1 MSRFANKSRSL
12 ARSRFVYSPTL
23 IFYNGHMDYR
33 KRMEFLAGELLRHQ
47 HLYHVLTRPEIGDA
61 EYDRLLDELLL
72 LEKRFPQFASPNS
85 PSRRIGSDLDN
96 AFPERPHAVPVLSL
110 DKLYRPE
117 ELGQWLLK
125 TAAAAGSSV
134 GFAIEEKID
143 GASIVLYYDRGELQ
157 YALTRG
163 NGLLG
168 NDVSDNVRTISQVP
182 LRIDEPS
189 RLAVRGEIYIKR
201 GDFERYNSGVA
212 EKYANPRNLAAGSLR
227 NLKSALA
234 ARVPL
239 NIFVYEGFFP
249 VPSSGTFRAGPDIP
263 GGGNAGRDHLEILQ
277 RLREL
282 GFRVNPHLGF
292 FSDDEAKRRRALQL
306 FPDSTAAPLAAVEEY
321 VRRQAAIR
329 AEVPY
334 DIDGLVVKV
343 VEMDVRQEL
352 GTTAHHP
359 RWAMAYK
366 FDSPQA
372 QSELLDVQVQVG
384 RNGRVTPV
392 ALLRPV
398 ALSGST
404 VTRATLHN
412 QDYIDM
418 LELGI
423 GDEVS
428 ISKRGDV
435 IPAVEEVLEKSE
447 RHPGIYKLPGQC
459 PFCRSPLLKEGAHH
473 FCKNEACPERR
484 RRALIY
490 FCAKE
495 QMDIE
500 TLGEKTIA
508 FLFAKGWVQSPPDI
522 YSFDASLL
530 AGEEG
535 FKEKKIARI
544 RASIELSKSRP
555 FARVLAALGFE
566 GVAAA
571 VAGDLIAHGLDTIDK
586 IIAAAQKNDWQVFAA
601 IEGIGETTARL
612 LIGHFSKPE
621 NLQLIARLKAAGLKF
636 AAEKTESERLND
648 SFAGQVWVITGSFA
662 KFIPRSL
669 AAEEIEKRGGR
680 VSENVSSRTTHLLA
694 GTSPGSKLA
703 KAQKLGIVI
712 VDESEFLA
720 RVHKNSSL
728 RFVAK

>member
-1 MSRFANKSRSL
+1 
-12 ARSRFVYSPTL
+12 
-23 IFYNGHMDYR
+23 MDYR
-33 KRMEFLAGELLRHQ
+33 KRMEFLSGELLRHQ
-47 HLYHVLTRPEIGDA
+47 HLYHVLARPEISDA
-61 EYDRLLDELLL
+61 EYDRLFDELLL
-72 LEKRFPQFASPNS
+72 LEKRFPQWAGANS
-85 PSRRIGSDLDN
+85 PSRRVGSDLDN
-96 AFPERPHAVPVLSL
+96 AFPERPHTVPVLSL
-110 DKLYRPE
+110 DKLYRSE
-117 ELGQWLLK
+117 EIAQWLQK
-125 TAAAAGSSV
+125 TAAAAGGGV

-182 LRIDEPS
+182 LRIAEAS
-189 RLAVRGEIYIKR
+189 RLAVRGEIFIKR
-201 GDFERYNSGVA
+201 GDFERYNSTVA

-227 NLKSALA
+227 NLKSVLA

-239 NIFVYEGFFP
+239 NIFVYEGFFAEEP
-249 VPSSGTFRAGPDIP
+249 
-263 GGGNAGRDHLEILQ
+263 GRDHLEILR
-277 RLREL
+277 RLGEL
-282 GFRVNPHLGF
+282 GFRVNPRLGF
-292 FSDDEAKRRRALQL
+292 FSDDQEKRRRARHL
-306 FPDSTAAPLAAVEEY
+306 FPGITAAPMADVEEY
-321 VRRQAAIR
+321 LRREAAAR

-343 VEMDVRQEL
+343 VELDVRQEL

-372 QSELLDVQVQVG
+372 RTELLDVQVQVG

-392 ALLRPV
+392 ALLKPV

-418 LELGI
+418 LELNI

-428 ISKRGDV
+428 ISRRGDV

-447 RHPGIYKLPGQC
+447 QHHGIYQLPDRC
-459 PFCRSPLLKEGAHH
+459 PFCSRPLVKEGAHH

-484 RRALIY
+484 RRALGY
-490 FCAKE
+490 FCAKD

-508 FLFAKGWVQSPPDI
+508 FLFARGWVQSIPDI
-522 YSFDASLL
+522 YSFDYGRLE
-530 AGEEG
+530 GEEG

-544 RASIELSKSRP
+544 RAGVAASKSRP

-571 VAGDLIAHGLDTIDK
+571 VAADLIAHGFDSIDK
-586 IIAAAQKNDWQVFAA
+586 IVAAAQNNDWETFAA
-601 IEGIGETTARL
+601 VEGIGETTARL
-612 LIGHFSKPE
+612 LVDHFSRPA
-621 NLQLIARLKAAGLKF
+621 NLMLIERLKAAGLNF
-636 AAEKTESERLND
+636 AAEKTAIDRVND
-648 SFAGQVWVITGSFA
+648 SFAGQTWAITGSFDR
-662 KFIPRSL
+662 FSPRTL
-669 AAEEIEKRGGR
+669 AALEIERRGGR
-680 VSENVSSRTTHLLA
+680 VAENVTARTTHLLA
-694 GTSPGSKLA
+694 GAHPGSKLA
-703 KAQKLGIVI
+703 KAEKLDVKII
-712 VDESEFLA
+712 LESEFVTL
-720 RVHKNSSL
+720 L
-728 RFVAK
+728 ETDT

>member
-1 MSRFANKSRSL
+1 
-12 ARSRFVYSPTL
+12 
-23 IFYNGHMDYR
+23 MDYK
-33 KRMEFLAGELLRHQ
+33 KRMAALAAELLRQ
-47 HLYHVLTRPEIGDA
+47 QYLYYVQARPEISDE
-61 EYDRLLDELLL
+61 EYDRMFDELLN
-72 LEKRFPQFASPNS
+72 LEKRFPQYAGVNS

-96 AFPERPHAVPVLSL
+96 SFAERPHTIPVLSL
-110 DKLYRPE
+110 DKLYLPE
-117 ELGQWLLK
+117 ELRAWLLK
-125 TAAAAGSSV
+125 TAAAAGNSL

-163 NGLLG
+163 NGMVG

-182 LRIDEPS
+182 LRIAESSP
-189 RLAVRGEIYIKR
+189 LAVRGEIYINR
-201 GDFERYNSGVA
+201 SDFERYNSGVA

-239 NIFVYEGFFP
+239 NIFVYEGFFQN
-249 VPSSGTFRAGPDIP
+249 GL
-263 GGGNAGRDHLEILQ
+263 NRDHLEIMQ

-292 FSDDEAKRRRALQL
+292 FSDDEDKRLRAQHLL
-306 FPDSTAAPLAAVEEY
+306 PGSTAAPLAAVEDY
-321 VRRQAAIR
+321 LRRQAATR

-343 VEMDVRQEL
+343 VEMNVRQEL

-366 FDSPQA
+366 FDPPQGRT
-372 QSELLDVQVQVG
+372 ELLDIQVQVG

-392 ALLRPV
+392 ALLKPV
-398 ALSGST
+398 ALSGSI

-435 IPAVEEVLEKSE
+435 IPAVDEVLEKNE
-447 RHPGIYKLPGQC
+447 RQPAVYKLPECC
-459 PFCRSPLLKEGAHH
+459 PFCSTPLVKEGAHH
-473 FCKNEACPERR
+473 FCENKACPERR

-508 FLFAKGWVQSPPDI
+508 FLFAKGWVQNIPDI
-522 YSFDASLL
+522 YSFDYARL
-530 AGEEG
+530 AGEDG
-535 FKEKKIARI
+535 YREKKIARI
-544 RASIELSKSRP
+544 RASVESSKSRP

-566 GVAAA
+566 GVASA
-571 VAGDLIAHGLDTIDK
+571 VAAALIAHGFDNIDK
-586 IIAAAQKNDWQVFAA
+586 IIAAAQKNNWEIFAA
-601 IEGIGETTARL
+601 SEGIGETTARL
-612 LIGHFSKPE
+612 LISHFSKLE
-621 NLQLIARLKAAGLKF
+621 NLQLIVGLKNAGLKF
-636 AAEKTESERLND
+636 AAEKTKTDRIND

-669 AAEEIEKRGGR
+669 AAEEIEKRGGK
-680 VSENVSSRTTHLLA
+680 VSENVNSHTSHLLS
-694 GTSPGSKLA
+694 GTNPGSKLA
-703 KAQKLGIVI
+703 RAEKLGIQI
-712 VDESEFLA
+712 IAETDFL
-720 RVHKNSSL
+720 KLISD
-728 RFVAK
+728 K

>member
-1 MSRFANKSRSL
+1 
-12 ARSRFVYSPTL
+12 
-23 IFYNGHMDYR
+23 MDYR
-33 KRMEFLAGELLRHQ
+33 KRMEFLAGELLRNQ
-47 HLYHVLTRPEIGDA
+47 HLYHVLARPAISDA

-96 AFPERPHAVPVLSL
+96 AFPERAHTVPVLSL
-110 DKLYRPE
+110 DKLYQPE

-125 TAAAAGSSV
+125 TATAAAGSV

-157 YALTRG
+157 QALTRG

-182 LRIDEPS
+182 LRIAESSP
-189 RLAVRGEIYIKR
+189 LAVRGEIYIKR
-201 GDFERYNSGVA
+201 GDFERFNSGMA

-227 NLKSALA
+227 NLKSAQA

-239 NIFVYEGFFP
+239 NIFVYEGFF
-249 VPSSGTFRAGPDIP
+249 SNEFS
-263 GGGNAGRDHLEILQ
+263 RDHLEILQ

-282 GFRVNPHLGF
+282 GFRVNPRLGF
-292 FSDDEAKRRRALQL
+292 FSDDEGKRLRALHF
-306 FPDSTAAPLAAVEEY
+306 FPGITAAPLAAVEEY
-321 VRRQAAIR
+321 VRRQAASR

-343 VEMDVRQEL
+343 VEM
-352 GTTAHHP
+352 
-359 RWAMAYK
+359 AYK
-366 FDSPQA
+366 FDSPQGRT
-372 QSELLDVQVQVG
+372 ELLDVQVQVG

-392 ALLRPV
+392 ALLKPV

-435 IPAVEEVLEKSE
+435 IPAVDEVLEKSE
-447 RHPGIYKLPGQC
+447 QAPGIYKLPGQC
-459 PFCRSPLLKEGAHH
+459 PFCQSPLLKEGAHH

-484 RRALIY
+484 RRALSY
-490 FCAKE
+490 FCAKD

-508 FLFAKGWVQSPPDI
+508 FLFARGWVQSIPDI
-522 YSFDASLL
+522 YSFDYGRLE
-530 AGEEG
+530 GEEG

-544 RASIELSKSRP
+544 RAGVAASKSRP

-566 GVAAA
+566 GVASA
-571 VAGDLIAHGLDTIDK
+571 VAADLIAHGFDTMDK
-586 IIAAAQKNDWQVFAA
+586 IIAAAQKDDWQVFAD

-621 NLQLIARLKAAGLKF
+621 NLQLIARLKEAGLKF
-636 AAEKTESERLND
+636 AAEKSGSGRIND
-648 SFAGQVWVITGSFA
+648 SFAGQAWVITGSFA
-662 KFIPRSL
+662 EFSPRTL
-669 AAEEIEKRGGR
+669 AAEEIEKRGGK
-680 VSENVSSRTTHLLA
+680 VSENVSPRTTHLLA
-694 GTSPGSKLA
+694 GTNPGSKLA
-703 KAQKLGIVI
+703 KAEKLGIPI
-712 VDESEFLA
+712 IAETEFLKLIGG
-720 RVHKNSSL
+720 R
-728 RFVAK
+728 

>member
-1 MSRFANKSRSL
+1 
-12 ARSRFVYSPTL
+12 
-23 IFYNGHMDYR
+23 MDYH
-33 KRMEFLAGELLRHQ
+33 KRMELLARELLRHQ
-47 HLYHVLTRPEIGDA
+47 HLYHVLARPEIPDA

-72 LEKRFPQFASPNS
+72 LEKRFPQFAGSNS
-85 PSRRIGSDLDN
+85 PSRRVGSDLDN
-96 AFPERPHAVPVLSL
+96 AFPERPHTVPVLSL
-110 DKLYRPE
+110 DKLYQPQ

-125 TAAAAGSSV
+125 TAAAAGCGV

-168 NDVSDNVRTISQVP
+168 NDVSDNVRTINQVP
-182 LRIDEPS
+182 LRIAESS

-227 NLKSALA
+227 NLKSVLT

-239 NIFVYEGFFP
+239 NIFVYEGFFANEF
-249 VPSSGTFRAGPDIP
+249 S
-263 GGGNAGRDHLEILQ
+263 RDHLEILQ

-292 FSDDEAKRRRALQL
+292 FSDDEGKRLRAQHLL
-306 FPDSTAAPLAAVEEY
+306 PGITAAPVAAVEEY
-321 VRRQAAIR
+321 LRRQAASR
-329 AEVPY
+329 VEVPY

-343 VEMDVRQEL
+343 VELDVRQEL

-366 FDSPQA
+366 FESPQGRT
-372 QSELLDVQVQVG
+372 ELLDVQIQVG

-392 ALLRPV
+392 ALLKPV

-418 LELGI
+418 LELNI

-447 RHPGIYKLPGQC
+447 QHAGIFQLPGQC
-459 PFCRSPLLKEGAHH
+459 PFCSMPLVKEGAHH

-484 RRALIY
+484 RRALNY
-490 FCAKE
+490 FCAKD

-500 TLGEKTIA
+500 TLGERTIA
-508 FLFAKGWVQSPPDI
+508 FLFARGWVQSISDI
-522 YSFDASLL
+522 YSFDYGLL

-535 FKEKKIARI
+535 FKEKKIVRI
-544 RASIELSKSRP
+544 RAGVDASKSRP
-555 FARVLAALGFE
+555 FIRVLAALGFE

-571 VAGDLIAHGLDTIDK
+571 VAADLIDHGFDDIDK
-586 IIAAAQKNDWQVFAA
+586 IIAAAKKNDWEIFAA

-612 LIGHFSKPE
+612 LVGHFSKAE
-621 NLQLIARLKAAGLKF
+621 NLRLIERLKDAGLKF
-636 AAEKTESERLND
+636 AGKKTGGERVND
-648 SFAGQVWVITGSFA
+648 SFAGQIWAITGSFDQ
-662 KFIPRSL
+662 FSPRSL
-669 AAEEIEKRGGR
+669 AAEEIKKRGGR
-680 VSENVSSRTTHLLA
+680 VSENVSIRTSHLLA
-694 GTSPGSKLA
+694 GANPGSKLA
-703 KAQKLGIVI
+703 KAEKLGCKII
-712 VDESEFLA
+712 RENEFIALLG
-720 RVHKNSSL
+720 VS
-728 RFVAK
+728 

>member
-1 MSRFANKSRSL
+1 
-12 ARSRFVYSPTL
+12 
-23 IFYNGHMDYR
+23 MDYR
-33 KRMEFLAGELLRHQ
+33 KHMEFLAGELLRHQ
-47 HLYHVLTRPEIGDA
+47 HRYHVLARPEISDA
-61 EYDRLLDELLL
+61 EYDCLLDELLL

-96 AFPERPHAVPVLSL
+96 AFPERPHTVPVLSL
-110 DKLYRPE
+110 DKLYQPE
-117 ELGQWLLK
+117 ELEQWLLK
-125 TAAAAGSSV
+125 TAAAAGGSV

-157 YALTRG
+157 HALTRG

-182 LRIDEPS
+182 LRIAEPS

-201 GDFERYNSGVA
+201 DDFERYNSGVA

-239 NIFVYEGFFP
+239 NIFVYEGFF
-249 VPSSGTFRAGPDIP
+249 SNEFS
-263 GGGNAGRDHLEILQ
+263 RDHLEILQ

-292 FSDDEAKRRRALQL
+292 FSDDEGKRRRAQHL
-306 FPDSTAAPLAAVEEY
+306 FPGITAAPVAAVEEY
-321 VRRQAAIR
+321 LRQQAATR

-343 VEMDVRQEL
+343 VELDVRQEL

-366 FDSPQA
+366 FDSPQGRTA
-372 QSELLDVQVQVG
+372 LLDVQVQVG

-398 ALSGST
+398 ELSGST

-423 GDEVS
+423 GDEIS

-447 RHPGIYKLPGQC
+447 QHPDIYKLPSQC
-459 PFCRSPLLKEGAHH
+459 PFCQLPLVKEGAHH

-484 RRALIY
+484 RRALSY
-490 FCAKE
+490 FCAKD

-500 TLGEKTIA
+500 TLGERTIA
-508 FLFAKGWVQSPPDI
+508 FLFARGWVQSIPDI
-522 YSFDASLL
+522 YSFDYNLL

-544 RASIELSKSRP
+544 RASVDSSKSRP
-555 FARVLAALGFE
+555 FVRVLAALGFE

-571 VAGDLIAHGLDTIDK
+571 VAADLIAHGFGTIDK
-586 IIAAAQKNDWQVFAA
+586 IIAAAQKNDWEIFAA

-612 LIGHFSKPE
+612 LINHFSKPE
-621 NLQLIARLKAAGLKF
+621 NLQLIARLKEAGLKF
-636 AAEKTESERLND
+636 QAESPAVEWIDD
-648 SFAGQVWVITGSFA
+648 SFAGQTWVITGSFA
-662 KFIPRSL
+662 KFTPRSL
-669 AAEEIEKRGGR
+669 AAAEIEKRGGK
-680 VSENVSSRTTHLLA
+680 VSENVSARTTHLLA
-694 GTSPGSKLA
+694 GTNPGSKLA
-703 KAQKLGIVI
+703 KAQKLGITI
-712 VDESEFLA
+712 VDEMGFLELIG
-720 RVHKNSSL
+720 K
-728 RFVAK
+728 K